1 MPQNYCYFQRFH
13 VLLQVSIINAMEA
26 KHNSDNFEAYWAEHK
41 SELIARAP
49 QQLRQEREDALKM
62 NTAGDW
68 LLAIV
73 PIIVMVA
80 FLSAGLIRSE
90 ILNFAAAALIGFAIY
105 VLTMLVKPYVTGKRS
120 LVDIDNDIKAYF
132 RQQPRT

>member
-13 VLLQVSIINAMEA
+13 VLLQASIINAMEA

-49 QQLRQEREDALKM
+49 QHLRQEREDALKM

-80 FLSAGLIRSE
+80 FR
-90 ILNFAAAALIGFAIY
+90 
-105 VLTMLVKPYVTGKRS
+105 VTGYFLWVEVALS
-120 LVDIDNDIKAYF
+120 QYSEYSEHEEGNIIDASQVCPKDFNL
-132 RQQPRT
+132 

>member
-1 MPQNYCYFQRFH
+1 MQAI
-13 VLLQVSIINAMEA
+13 IINSMEA
-26 KHNSDNFEAYWAEHK
+26 KINNDNFETYWAEHK
-41 SELIARAP
+41 SELIACAP
-49 QQLRQEREDALKM
+49 QHLRQERENALKM

-80 FLSAGLIRSE
+80 FLSAGLIHSE
-90 ILNFAAAALIGFAIY
+90 ILNFAAAALTGCVTY

-132 RQQPRT
+132 RQHSRS

>member
-1 MPQNYCYFQRFH
+1 MQTTIKCH
-13 VLLQVSIINAMEA
+13 MEDP
-26 KHNSDNFEAYWAEHK
+26 NNNDNFETYWAEHK

-49 QQLRQEREDALKM
+49 QHLRQERENSLKM

-80 FLSAGLIRSE
+80 FLSAGLIHSE
-90 ILNFAAAALIGFAIY
+90 ILNFAAAAVLGCVTY

-120 LVDIDNDIKAYF
+120 LVDIDNDIKAYY

>member
-1 MPQNYCYFQRFH
+1 
-13 VLLQVSIINAMEA
+13 
-26 KHNSDNFEAYWAEHK
+26 
-41 SELIARAP
+41 
-49 QQLRQEREDALKM
+49 M

-80 FLSAGLIRSE
+80 FLSEGLIHSE
-90 ILNFAAAALIGFAIY
+90 ILNFAAAALTGCVTY

-132 RQQPRT
+132 RQHKKLMPSWSFHDFFVPLQPEHTLLYI

>member
-1 MPQNYCYFQRFH
+1 
-13 VLLQVSIINAMEA
+13 MEA
-26 KHNSDNFEAYWAEHK
+26 NDNFETYWAEHK
-41 SELIARAP
+41 TELIARAP
-49 QQLRQEREDALKM
+49 QHLRQERENSLKM

-80 FLSAGLIRSE
+80 FLSAGLIHSE
-90 ILNFAAAALIGFAIY
+90 ILNFAAAALIGCVTYGCVTY

-120 LVDIDNDIKAYF
+120 LVDIDNDIKAYY

>member
-1 MPQNYCYFQRFH
+1 M
-13 VLLQVSIINAMEA
+13 INPMEA
-26 KHNSDNFEAYWAEHK
+26 KYNDNDFETYWTEHK
-41 SELIARAP
+41 TELIARAP
-49 QQLRQEREDALKM
+49 QHLRQERENALKM

-80 FLSAGLIRSE
+80 FLSAGLIHSE
-90 ILNFAAAALIGFAIY
+90 ILNFAVAALIGCVAY
-105 VLTMLVKPYVTGKRS
+105 ALTIFVKPYVTGKRS

>member
-13 VLLQVSIINAMEA
+13 VLLQTSIINAMEA

-49 QQLRQEREDALKM
+49 QHLRQEREDALKM

-80 FLSAGLIRSE
+80 FLSAGLIRSD
-90 ILNFAAAALIGFAIY
+90 
-105 VLTMLVKPYVTGKRS
+105 TGKRS

>member
-13 VLLQVSIINAMEA
+13 VLLQASIINAMEA

-49 QQLRQEREDALKM
+49 QHLRQEREDALKM

-90 ILNFAAAALIGFAIY
+90 ILNFAAASPDRFCHICVDDARQALCH
-105 VLTMLVKPYVTGKRS
+105 
-120 LVDIDNDIKAYF
+120 
-132 RQQPRT
+132 RQTQTL